1 LRQLRR
7 NREINEFERM
17 LFDSGMGSQS
27 SAAMNCNSSKISEFG
42 QKLGGKLAVIC
53 ARPSHSRQAFVDGH
67 DWQRRSA
74 VVYNKPKRGNTPP
87 LGSMPRHCIT
97 LEAWVVRC
105 SSVVE
110 VGMIVFSS
118 LSILRKNIGS
128 RMAPLP

>member
-1 LRQLRR
+1 MSSRECCSIAAWARSLRR
-7 NREINEFERM
+7 PQIQVCF
-17 LFDSGMGSQS
+17 FGQF
-27 SAAMNCNSSKISEFG
+27 AAMNCNSSKISEFG

-67 DWQRRSA
+67 DWQQRSA

-128 RMAPLP
+128 